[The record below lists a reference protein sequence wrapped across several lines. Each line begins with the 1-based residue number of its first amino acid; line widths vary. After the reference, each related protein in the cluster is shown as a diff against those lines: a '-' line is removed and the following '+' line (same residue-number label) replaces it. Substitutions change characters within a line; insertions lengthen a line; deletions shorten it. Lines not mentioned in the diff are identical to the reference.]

1 MLRISIITPTLNSES
16 TLADTLRSVAA
27 QQFQAFEHL
36 IIDGGSTDATLQIAA
51 GFPHV
56 ARIVS
61 EPNLGLY
68 DAVNKGICLATGCVI
83 GILNSDDFYTHDRVL
98 LHVAERMCATGA
110 EALYADLEY
119 IHPNCPEKVVRYWKS
134 GCCNS
139 EKFRLGWMPPH
150 PTFFVRKSV
159 YEQFGAY
166 NPDLRISADYE
177 LMLRFLFREKISVCY
192 LPEVIARM
200 RTGGLSNARWRNR
213 WRANQED
220 RRAWR
225 LNGLEPPFYTLFLK
239 PLLKIRQFRF

>member
-1 MLRISIITPTLNSES
+1 MLRISIITPTLNSEN

-27 QQFQAFEHL
+27 QQFPAYEHL

-51 GFPHV
+51 GFPH
-56 ARIVS
+56 RTKIMS
-61 EPNLGLY
+61 EPDLGLY
-68 DAVNKGICLATGCVI
+68 HAVNKGIRLATGEVI

-98 LHVAERMCATGA
+98 FQVANRMCATGA

-119 IHPNCPEKVVRYWKS
+119 VHPTRPDKVVRYWKS
-134 GCCNS
+134 GCCKS

-150 PTFFVRKSV
+150 PTLFIRKSV
-159 YEQFGAY
+159 YEQFGVY
-166 NPDLRISADYE
+166 NPELRISADYE

-213 WRANQED
+213 WRANRED

-225 LNGLEPPFYTLFLK
+225 LNGLKPPFYTLFFK
-239 PLLKIRQFRF
+239 PMLKIRQFRL